1 VTIID
6 DVEAKGGL
14 SLEGTLKDGLM
25 RTGMMALAL
34 GLLTLRFLPALPPV
48 WLWLAMPVAGL
59 MLLPFRTYPVAFY
72 LFGLSWACANA
83 QWALDDRLPPVLDGE
98 TRWVEGR
105 VTGLPRHDDGVVR
118 FELTDIQ
125 SRRTRLPR
133 QMRLA
138 WYGGPPVNSGE
149 RWRLAVKLKRPVGLL
164 NPQAFDYQAWLLAQR
179 IGATGTVK
187 QGERLA
193 PAQWAWRD
201 GIRQRL
207 LAVDAQ
213 GRSGALTALV
223 LGDGAGLSRE
233 DWQVLQDTGTVHLLV
248 ISGQHIGLLAGVV
261 YLLIAGLA
269 RFGLWPNRLPWLPW
283 ACGLAFAAALGYGM
297 LAGFGVP
304 VRRACLMIGLV
315 LLWRL
320 RFRHLGAWWPLLLAL
335 NGILLLEPLAS
346 LQPGFWLSFA
356 AVAVLILTFGGRLG
370 PWRWW
375 QTWTRAQW
383 LIAIGLCPLLLA
395 LGLPISLSGPL
406 ANLFAVPWISLVVLP
421 PALLGTLLL
430 PVPYVGEKLLWL
442 AGGLIDWWF
451 RGLGLIAGQVPAWVP
466 TAVPL
471 WAWLIGAFGA
481 VLLLLPRGVPMRPLG
496 WPMLLM
502 LVFAPRPMLPEGM
515 AEVWQLDVGQGL
527 AILVRTRHH
536 AMLYDAGPRF
546 GELDQGE
553 RVVLPALRN
562 LGVKDLDLMLISH
575 AHADHAG
582 GARAVTKGL
591 PVNRVV
597 SGEPSDLP
605 VELRA
610 ERCESGR
617 QWTWDEVDFQLW
629 HWPLAGDS
637 NQNSCVLL
645 IEANGERLLLS
656 GDIDAAAERALL
668 DSPLALPTDWLQ
680 APHHGSRSSSS
691 NALLEVLQPKGVLIS
706 RGQGNSFGHPH
717 PTVIARYQKRGMA
730 IYDSVEQGAI
740 RLQLGRFEPPW
751 SMRQERRFWRDP
763 PPLHQ

>member
-1 VTIID
+1 
-6 DVEAKGGL
+6 
-14 SLEGTLKDGLM
+14 M

-34 GLLTLRFLPALPPV
+34 GLLTLRFLPVLPPV
-48 WLWLAMPVAGL
+48 WLWLTMPVAGL

-83 QWALDDRLPPVLDGE
+83 QWALDDRLPPALDGE

-138 WYGGPPVNSGE
+138 WYGGPPVSGGE

-179 IGATGTVK
+179 IGAIGTIK

-193 PAQWAWRD
+193 PARWAWRD
-201 GIRQRL
+201 AIRQRL

-297 LAGFGVP
+297 LAGFEVP
-304 VRRACLMIGLV
+304 VRRACLMIAMV

-335 NGILLLEPLAS
+335 DGILLLEPLSS

-442 AGGLIDWWF
+442 AGGLIDGWF
-451 RGLGLIAGQVPAWVP
+451 RALGLVSGQVPAWVP
-466 TAVPL
+466 AAVPP
-471 WAWLIGAFGA
+471 WAWVIGAIGAF
-481 VLLLLPRGVPMRPLG
+481 LLLLPRGLPMRPLG

-502 LVFAPRPMLPEGM
+502 LVFSPRPMLQEGM

-527 AILVRTRHH
+527 SILVRTRHH
-536 AMLYDAGPRF
+536 TLLYDAGPRF

-553 RVVLPALRN
+553 RVVLPALRK
-562 LGVKDLDLMLISH
+562 LGVKGLDMMLISH

-582 GARAVTKGL
+582 GAPAIARGL
-591 PVNRVV
+591 PVKQVV

-605 VELRA
+605 AQLQA
-610 ERCESGR
+610 GSCESGR

-668 DSPLALPTDWLQ
+668 DSPLAVPTDWLQ

-691 NALLEVLQPKGVLIS
+691 NALLDVLQPKGALIS

-717 PTVIARYQKRGMA
+717 AMVIARYQKRGMA

-763 PPLHQ
+763 PPLNP

>member
-1 VTIID
+1 
-6 DVEAKGGL
+6 
-14 SLEGTLKDGLM
+14 M
-25 RTGMMALAL
+25 RKGMMALAL

-59 MLLPFRTYPVAFY
+59 MLLPFRTYPLAFY
-72 LFGLSWACANA
+72 LFGLSWGCANA
-83 QWALDDRLPPVLDGE
+83 QWALDDRLPPALDGE

-164 NPQAFDYQAWLLAQR
+164 NPQAFDYQAWLLAQH

-187 QGERLA
+187 AGERLA
-193 PAQWAWRD
+193 SAHWAWRD

-248 ISGQHIGLLAGVV
+248 ISGQHIGLLAGAV

-269 RFGLWPNRLPWLPW
+269 RFGLWPSRLPWLPW

-297 LAGFGVP
+297 LAGFEVP
-304 VRRACLMIGLV
+304 VRRACLMLGLV

-346 LQPGFWLSFA
+346 LRPGFWLSFA
-356 AVAVLILTFGGRLG
+356 AVAILIFTFGGRLG

-430 PVPYVGEKLLWL
+430 PVPYVGETLLWL

-451 RGLGLIAGQVPAWVP
+451 KGLGLVSGQVPAWVP
-466 TAVPL
+466 MAVPP
-471 WAWLIGAFGA
+471 WAWAIGAIGAF
-481 VLLLLPRGVPMRPLG
+481 LLLLPRGVPMRPLG
-496 WPMLLM
+496 WPMLLI
-502 LVFAPRPMLPEGM
+502 LVFSPRPMLQEGR

-536 AMLYDAGPRF
+536 TLLYDAGPRF

-553 RVVLPALRN
+553 RVVLPALRK

-582 GARAVTKGL
+582 GARAVAKGL
-591 PVNRVV
+591 PVKQVV
-597 SGEPSDLP
+597 SGEPSELP
-605 VELRA
+605 VELQA

-691 NALLEVLQPKGVLIS
+691 KALLDVLQPKGALIS

-730 IYDSVEQGAI
+730 IYDSAEHGAI
-740 RLQLGRFEPPW
+740 RLQLGRFETPW

-763 PPLHQ
+763 PPSSQ

>member
-1 VTIID
+1 
-6 DVEAKGGL
+6 
-14 SLEGTLKDGLM
+14 
-25 RTGMMALAL
+25 MMALAL

-59 MLLPFRTYPVAFY
+59 MLLPFRTYPAAFF

-83 QWALDDRLPPVLDGE
+83 QWALDDRLPPALDGE

-105 VTGLPRHDDGVVR
+105 VTDLPRHDDGVMR

-149 RWRLAVKLKRPVGLL
+149 HWRLAVKLKRPVGLL
-164 NPQAFDYQAWLLAQR
+164 NPQAFDYQAWLLTQH

-187 QGERLA
+187 DGERLA
-193 PAQWAWRD
+193 PAQRAWRD
-201 GIRQRL
+201 AIRQRL
-207 LAVDAQ
+207 QAVDAQ

-304 VRRACLMIGLV
+304 VRRACLMIGMV

-442 AGGLIDWWF
+442 AGGLIDGWF
-451 RGLGLIAGQVPAWVP
+451 RGLGLVSGQVPAWVP
-466 TAVPL
+466 AAVPL
-471 WAWLIGAFGA
+471 WAWLIGAIGTF
-481 VLLLLPRGVPMRPLG
+481 LLLLPRGVPMRPLG

-502 LVFAPRPMLPEGM
+502 LVFSPRPMLQEGM

-536 AMLYDAGPRF
+536 TLLYDAGPRF

-553 RVVLPALRN
+553 RVVLPALRK
-562 LGVKDLDLMLISH
+562 LGVKGLDLMLISH

-582 GARAVTKGL
+582 GAPAIAKGL
-591 PVNRVV
+591 PVKQVV

-605 VELRA
+605 VELQA

-617 QWTWDEVDFQLW
+617 QWTWDEVDFHLW

-668 DSPLALPTDWLQ
+668 NSPLALPTDWLQ

-691 NALLEVLQPKGVLIS
+691 MALLDVLQPKGALIS

-730 IYDSVEQGAI
+730 IYDSAEQGAI

-763 PPLHQ
+763 PALNP